1 MPNASFP
8 VNRRA
13 LLRERA
19 HAASSQSIALA
30 AAGENRVEGAS
41 LAAMDTRPLPEK
53 GISDAQL
60 A

>member
-8 VNRRA
+8 INRRT
-13 LLRERA
+13 LLGEQA

-30 AAGENRVEGAS
+30 AAGENRVEGGS
-41 LAAMDTRPLPEK
+41 LAPMDTRPLPEK